1 MIYLC
6 HWGWMSAPQWHPGAP
21 HGWPGQEAEG
31 MPGAQR
37 ESWSCCLVPGGGGDG
52 HSCYCVK
59 ELGHGARQGPQES
72 DEEGEET
79 QARAFSAL

>member
-1 MIYLC
+1 
-6 HWGWMSAPQWHPGAP
+6 
-21 HGWPGQEAEG
+21 